1 MQCPRCATNVKD
13 GAKFCPAC
21 GAGIPSWTGRLV
33 KDDVLISRYR
43 VIRPLA
49 RGGMGAVYLATDNRL
64 GDAPVALKEM
74 MLSHAPGDTKA
85 WEQAI
90 SDFHR
95 EAALLARLSHPNL
108 PRVIDQFQIDD
119 NQFLAMEYVEGRT
132 LRAEMESRTEPIPLE
147 LALSWFHQLASVLGY
162 LHAQD
167 PPIIYRDLKPTNVMI
182 RTDERIALIDFGIA
196 RLYKPGQAGDTAIYG
211 TPGYAPPEQYG
222 IGQTDARSDVYSL
235 AMVFHEMLTRF
246 DPVRRTSN
254 RPPLANTLRPDV
266 PFHVAQAI
274 HRALANEADERFQTI
289 KQFVAA
295 VDQPATVATVDTVM
309 IAQPKSQVY
318 AETAATSLI
327 DSQAPPRPRP
337 GRRGLVLGGIGI
349 AGLLLA
355 LGLMFVLRNQNTADP
370 AATMISQSVPSA
382 SPADATATTVAK
394 VATPTPPLATPT
406 LGPAPPGM
414 VGIIAGTYTLGSDA
428 GPPDEQPIHSISVN
442 TFYLDRTEVTVGDY
456 RRCVED
462 GQCTPPTDRSSL
474 THPDYFDN
482 PEFAA
487 YPVIN
492 VTWDQARTYCQA
504 QGRRLPTE
512 LEWESAAR
520 GTEGRVYPWGDEWD
534 PSRLNIWGSGQD
546 GDVLAPGAFPAGATP
561 EGLLDLAGN
570 VAEWTST
577 LDQTYPYSA
586 NDGRELANQYGPR
599 IVRGSF
605 NGSNAINARAAARN
619 RRQPNEFAN
628 NLGFRCVTNS
638 FYVPAGMDYIPGGTW
653 TLGVSE
659 EDSRAIAATYE
670 FSDTVNYQPANVITT
685 TEFYLDHTEVTNAAY
700 AAFVSA
706 TNHPLPR
713 NSFDPVGLAVW
724 NDDGTIPVT
733 RTDHPVVNVTWADA
747 TAYCTWAGKRLPTEA
762 EWERAARGDGGRL
775 WPWGRE
781 WDTAKANTKES
792 LLQTTTAAG
801 TYPAG
806 AGPYGTLD
814 LAGNVWEWTNSLN
827 RPYPY
832 RADDGRESATDGGGR
847 VLRGG
852 SWFDEQPASLSS
864 LRNSLLPNL
873 ANTNV
878 GFRCAQ
884 DLP

>member
-33 KDDVLISRYR
+33 TGDVLISRYK

-74 MLSHAPGDTKA
+74 TLSHAPGDTKA
-85 WEQAI
+85 WERAI

-108 PRVIDQFQIDD
+108 PRVIDQFQFED

-132 LRAEMESRTEPIPLE
+132 LRAELESRTEPIPLE
-147 LALSWFHQLASVLGY
+147 TALSWFHQLASVLSY

-182 RTDERIALIDFGIA
+182 RTDERVALIDFGIA
-196 RLYKPGQAGDTAIYG
+196 RLYKVGQSGDTAIYG

-246 DPVRRTSN
+246 DPARRTSV

-266 PFHVAQAI
+266 PFHLAQAI
-274 HRALANEADERFQTI
+274 HRALANEADERFQSI
-289 KQFVAA
+289 KEFVDE
-295 VDQPATVATVDTVM
+295 VDHAPALDVVVTTL
-309 IAQPKSQVY
+309 PKSQIY
-318 AETAATSLI
+318 AEAASAATSAAPGQARSGQRALIGGGLVIVGLFLAVVVLLLLREPGADEQTPTAISQLVPTSSPETAAS
-327 DSQAPPRPRP
+327 
-337 GRRGLVLGGIGI
+337 
-349 AGLLLA
+349 
-355 LGLMFVLRNQNTADP
+355 TATP
-370 AATMISQSVPSA
+370 AAT
-382 SPADATATTVAK
+382 
-394 VATPTPPLATPT
+394 TPTTPLATPT

-414 VGIIAGTYTLGSDA
+414 VGIVAGVYTLGSAA
-428 GPPDEQPIHSISVN
+428 GPPDEQPINAANVA

-456 RRCVED
+456 RRCVEA
-462 GQCTPPTDRSSL
+462 GQCTPPADRSAL
-474 THPDYFDN
+474 THADYFDN
-482 PEFAA
+482 PEFDL

-492 VTWDQARTYCQA
+492 VTWEQARSYCQA
-504 QGRRLPTE
+504 RSGRLPTE

-520 GTEGRVYPWGDEWD
+520 GAAGRAYPWGDEWD
-534 PSRLNIWGSGQD
+534 LSRLNVWGSGQG
-546 GDVLAPGAFPAGATP
+546 GDVLAVGAFPNGATP
-561 EGLLDLAGN
+561 DGALDLVGN

-577 LDQTYPYSA
+577 LDHAYPYSA
-586 NDGRELANQYGPR
+586 NDGRELPNQSGPR

-605 NGSNAINARAAARN
+605 NGTNPATARAAARD
-619 RRQPNEFAN
+619 RRLPTEFSN
-628 NLGFRCVTNS
+628 NLGFRCATNS

-653 TLGVSE
+653 TLGLTDE
-659 EDSRAIAATYE
+659 EASALASTYGWPGL
-670 FSDTVNYQPANVITT
+670 VNDQPATVITT
-685 TEFYLDHTEVTNAAY
+685 TGFYLEHTEVTNAQY

-706 TNHPLPR
+706 TGRPIPR
-713 NSFDPVGLAVW
+713 NAFDPVGLAVW
-724 NDDGTIPVT
+724 SDDGTVPVT
-733 RTDHPVVNVTWADA
+733 RTEHPVVNVTWADA
-747 TAYCTWAGKRLPTEA
+747 VAYCAWADKRLPSEA
-762 EWERAARGDGGRL
+762 EWERAARGADGRT
-775 WPWGRE
+775 WPWGAE
-781 WDTAKANTKES
+781 WDAARANTKES
-792 LLQTTTAAG
+792 LLETTTAVGA
-801 TYPAG
+801 YPAG

-814 LAGNVWEWTNSLN
+814 LAGNVWEWTSSLY

-832 RADDGRESATDGGGR
+832 RADDGRESASDSGGR

-852 SWFDEQPASLSS
+852 SWFDEKAAAVTSG
-864 LRNSLLPNL
+864 RNSLLPTL

-878 GFRCAQ
+878 GLRCAQ
-884 DLP
+884 DLPR